1 MPLSPDTPTSDRVG
15 TIVTLPSFAA
25 GLFGLP
31 PRMRRPSALLLLPL
45 AALTATLAFGAA
57 PAAAKTPCWRAL
69 FVDWA
74 DGRID
79 KTYPVHCYRE
89 AIAHLQQDT
98 LTYGDAADQINRA
111 LMAAM
116 TKMRKDHDGP
126 IGPNTSVPGGGPGS
140 RDGPRSPGG
149 NRHDESFLDR
159 ISHAI
164 GPTNADAIPLPLL
177 ILAGL
182 AMLLLAAAAASLIAK
197 RLQARR
203 TPPPAP
209 SPAPPN
215 RRP

>member
-1 MPLSPDTPTSDRVG
+1 
-15 TIVTLPSFAA
+15 
-25 GLFGLP
+25 
-31 PRMRRPSALLLLPL
+31 MRRRALFLLLPL
-45 AALTATLAFGAA
+45 AALTATLSFGAA

-116 TKMRKDHDGP
+116 TKMRKDDQNITP
-126 IGPNTSVPGGGPGS
+126 STPVPPGPGS
-140 RDGPRSPGG
+140 SDGPNSDDPSAS
-149 NRHDESFLDR
+149 HDESFWDQV
-159 ISHAI
+159 SHAI
-164 GPTNADAIPLPLL
+164 GPTNADAVPLPLL

-182 AMLLLAAAAASLIAK
+182 AMLLLAAAGASLIAK
-197 RLQARR
+197 RLQAKKARPA
-203 TPPPAP
+203 TVPPPP
-209 SPAPPN
+209 DP
-215 RRP
+215 RR

>member
-1 MPLSPDTPTSDRVG
+1 M
-15 TIVTLPSFAA
+15 A
-25 GLFGLP
+25 
-31 PRMRRPSALLLLPL
+31 
-45 AALTATLAFGAA
+45 ATLSFGAA
-57 PAAAKTPCWRAL
+57 PAAAKGPCWRAL

-116 TKMRKDHDGP
+116 TKMRKDDDAAITP
-126 IGPNTSVPGGGPGS
+126 TTPVPPGPGS
-140 RDGPRSPGG
+140 PNGPNSSNPSG
-149 NRHDESFLDR
+149 HDESFWDQV
-159 ISHAI
+159 SHAI

-197 RLQARR
+197 RVQAKRAR
-203 TPPPAP
+203 PATVPPPP
-209 SPAPPN
+209 DH
-215 RRP
+215 RR

>member
-1 MPLSPDTPTSDRVG
+1 
-15 TIVTLPSFAA
+15 
-25 GLFGLP
+25 
-31 PRMRRPSALLLLPL
+31 MRRRALLLLLPL
-45 AALTATLAFGAA
+45 AALTATLSFGAA
-57 PAAAKTPCWRAL
+57 PAAAKGPCWRAL

-116 TKMRKDHDGP
+116 TKMRKDDTAVTP
-126 IGPNTSVPGGGPGS
+126 TTPVPPGPGS
-140 RDGPRSPGG
+140 SSGPNNPDASG
-149 NRHDESFLDR
+149 HDESFWDQV
-159 ISHAI
+159 SHAI

-197 RLQARR
+197 RVQAKKARPA
-203 TPPPAP
+203 TVPPPP
-209 SPAPPN
+209 DP
-215 RRP
+215 RR

>member
-1 MPLSPDTPTSDRVG
+1 MRR
-15 TIVTLPSFAA
+15 
-25 GLFGLP
+25 LP
-31 PRMRRPSALLLLPL
+31 PLVLVAL
-45 AALTATLAFGAA
+45 AAAAATLSLGAA
-57 PAAAKTPCWRAL
+57 PAAAKQPCWRAL
-69 FVDWA
+69 FIDWA

-89 AIAHLQQDT
+89 AIHNLQEDT

-116 TKMRKDHDGP
+116 TKLRKDGDGGRGLA
-126 IGPNTSVPGGGPGS
+126 IGPTTNVPPGGPGS
-140 RDGPRSPGG
+140 PNGPKSS
-149 NRHDESFLDR
+149 NNHDDSFWDT

-164 GPTNADAIPLPLL
+164 GPSNADAIPLPLL

-197 RLQARR
+197 RVQAKRAR
-203 TPPPAP
+203 PATAPP
-209 SPAPPN
+209 SPD

>member
-1 MPLSPDTPTSDRVG
+1 MAATSTSGRVG
-15 TIVTLPSFAA
+15 TIVRLPTFAA
-25 GLFGLP
+25 GLVSLP
-31 PRMRRPSALLLLPL
+31 PLVRRFLPLVLLPL
-45 AALTATLAFGAA
+45 AVLTATLSFGAA
-57 PAAAKTPCWRAL
+57 PAAAKTPCWRTL

-116 TKMRKDHDGP
+116 TKLRKDGVAP
-126 IGPNTSVPGGGPGS
+126 IGPGTNVPPGPGAGNGPGGGS
-140 RDGPRSPGG
+140 GP
-149 NRHDESFLDR
+149 NKHDESFWNR

-164 GPTNADAIPLPLL
+164 GPSNADAVPLPLL

-197 RLQARR
+197 RIQAKRGR
-203 TPPPAP
+203 PPRPGPP
-209 SPAPPN
+209 SPEQP
-215 RRP
+215 

>member
-1 MPLSPDTPTSDRVG
+1 M
-15 TIVTLPSFAA
+15 
-25 GLFGLP
+25 
-31 PRMRRPSALLLLPL
+31 
-45 AALTATLAFGAA
+45 TATLSFGAA
-57 PAAAKTPCWRAL
+57 PAAAKGPCWRAL

-116 TKMRKDHDGP
+116 TKLRKDDVVVGP
-126 IGPNTSVPGGGPGS
+126 STNIPPGPGS
-140 RDGPRSPGG
+140 SNGPKNP
-149 NRHDESFLDR
+149 NPTKHDESFIDR
-159 ISHAI
+159 IAHAI
-164 GPTNADAIPLPLL
+164 GPSNADAIPLPLL

-197 RLQARR
+197 RIQAKKARPA
-203 TPPPAP
+203 TVPPPP
-209 SPAPPN
+209 D